1 MSVHDCRAVQDD
13 DWSYNQPVD
22 GEEIVSMCLWIIT
35 LWTANSLTQMTDSQL
50 EVNHVVSNLLS
61 PYSSTLAMQAQND
74 SCGCGRL
81 IVSGFIN
88 AEDNEATE
96 QKTKMATGG
105 STGSFPGLAH
115 HPKMHPSKS
124 F

>member
-1 MSVHDCRAVQDD
+1 MQDD

-35 LWTANSLTQMTDSQL
+35 LWTANSLTQMPDSQL

-61 PYSSTLAMQAQND
+61 PYSSTLAMQEQND

-81 IVSGFIN
+81 ILSGIIN

-96 QKTKMATGG
+96 QKTKMATG
-105 STGSFPGLAH
+105 SFPGLTH